1 MFSVLL
7 AYLAANPLHVTQF
20 SVYNGMF
27 SVVLAYH
34 AANPLH
40 VAQQFSAYND
50 MFSVVLAYLAAT
62 LVVPSPSTETE

>member
-7 AYLAANPLHVTQF
+7 F
-20 SVYNGMF
+20 
-27 SVVLAYH
+27 YH

-40 VAQQFSAYND
+40 VTQFSAYND